1 VTGQGH
7 KPEVI
12 PEVKIIILGDMKN
25 LDELEL
31 EKMTQ
36 LQSPNW
42 LKGYYLFQCFIWKVH
57 QRWAED
63 WHACLDQIDQC
74 VNFKAEDIM
83 NAETIEELMFDDSF
97 TRSKLYFQ
105 TLQLL
110 RLFSN
115 LISET
120 GQDLDNDD
128 LDLFTEDVF
137 ARMRQCW
144 GSEASKDIDILE
156 SNWEIVMKHQKEL
169 EKKLLSRIE
178 SKTAEVLSLRDGLF
192 NATSVR
198 EASRSTSMN
207 RSVFVFTIVTVT
219 YLPASFIAT
228 IFGTQMFNDAELA
241 STINKFKI
249 TTVVVS
255 ITTFFVAFILVL
267 LAGRIPRLQR
277 SSVYRK
283 AKMALQVR
291 LWFKQA
297 KPKFEKE
304 EEQREGGEGSEIRQ
318 TFHKGLHGIVNC
330 FRRKSNKAKR
340 AEV

>member
-1 VTGQGH
+1 
-7 KPEVI
+7 
-12 PEVKIIILGDMKN
+12 
-25 LDELEL
+25 
-31 EKMTQ
+31 
-36 LQSPNW
+36 
-42 LKGYYLFQCFIWKVH
+42 
-57 QRWAED
+57 
-63 WHACLDQIDQC
+63 
-74 VNFKAEDIM
+74 
-83 NAETIEELMFDDSF
+83 
-97 TRSKLYFQ
+97 
-105 TLQLL
+105 
-110 RLFSN
+110 
-115 LISET
+115 
-120 GQDLDNDD
+120 
-128 LDLFTEDVF
+128 
-137 ARMRQCW
+137 
-144 GSEASKDIDILE
+144 
-156 SNWEIVMKHQKEL
+156 
-169 EKKLLSRIE
+169 
-178 SKTAEVLSLRDGLF
+178 LRDGLF